1 MPQNASKILM
11 VPPSFFD
18 FNIEAFETNKFQQ
31 KSSFS
36 KADVLLKVK
45 AEFDNSVQQIKKAK
59 IDVQIASISTKYNSP
74 DAVFP
79 NNWFC
84 TTPNKEIILFPMA
97 VPNRRNERNPEI
109 ITHLVTSENYQLL
122 NYANK
127 ESKNIFLEGTGSIV
141 FDHINKIAY
150 GAISPRTNK
159 QLLEE
164 LANNIGYTPVIFNA
178 FGKEKELIYHT
189 NVMLSIGDKYAL
201 IGKDTIQESMQKQVV
216 DSLIKSGKKV
226 IYLTKDQVLNHFTA
240 NVLQV
245 KNVANEKVLIL
256 SKNAFDSLTISQKED
271 LSSFNSQFCILDIPT
286 IEKIGGGS
294 ARCMVAELF

>member
-1 MPQNASKILM
+1 M
-11 VPPSFFD
+11 
-18 FNIEAFETNKFQQ
+18 
-31 KSSFS
+31 
-36 KADVLLKVK
+36 
-45 AEFDNSVQQIKKAK
+45 SVA
-59 IDVQIASISTKYNSP
+59 
-74 DAVFP
+74 
-79 NNWFC
+79 
-84 TTPNKEIILFPMA
+84 
-97 VPNRRNERNPEI
+97 NRRNERNPEI

>member
-84 TTPNKEIILFPMA
+84 TTPNKEIILFPMSVA
-97 VPNRRNERNPEI
+97 NRRNERNPEI